1 LLFGLFTT
9 RVDFYWLLS
18 FFLIMKNLR
27 LLILFL
33 MPLALF
39 AQTPTPTPTPNDD
52 NDVISVESR
61 LITVPVSV
69 LNTNGQPLLGLK
81 LEDFNLTE
89 EGKAQQIEQVG
100 DAEKVPLEIALL
112 IDVSKSVNPIFDLEK
127 NTAAKFLLNVMKP
140 DDRASI
146 FLIGEKAVII
156 QSGQPSEKSAEMVK
170 TIQPTTYQTAF
181 YDTILLAAD
190 YLKKNSPPKSRKII
204 LTLSDGEDNWS
215 SLTREAEIKYDKELR
230 KNIDSLNRSKKLEL
244 YAKYKEQAKVKSQSS
259 VLLALQNADTVF
271 YSLNPAGNSIQFN
284 KISKAGQ
291 DSMQLFADQTGGTA
305 FLPKFLPTTLKEPS
319 QNRFNAQYNEETLQN
334 IFNQLTNE
342 LRSQYLLQ
350 YYSDGSY
357 ADGKYVKLS
366 VGLKNG
372 KGLRLRARQGYFV
385 EKK

>member
-1 LLFGLFTT
+1 MKKITLLIIFLLP
-9 RVDFYWLLS
+9 LLS
-18 FFLIMKNLR
+18 
-27 LLILFL
+27 
-33 MPLALF
+33 F
-39 AQTPTPTPTPNDD
+39 AQTPTPKPLDD
-52 NDVISVESR
+52 DDVISVESR

-69 LNTNGQPLLGLK
+69 LNATGQPLFGLK

-89 EGKAQQIEQVG
+89 EGKIQQIEQVSE
-100 DAEKVPLEIALL
+100 AEKVPLEIALL

-146 FLIGEKAVII
+146 FLIGEKAVIM
-156 QSGQPSEKSAEMVK
+156 QSRQTSEKSAEMVK

-230 KNIDSLNRSKKLEL
+230 KNIDSLTRSKKLEL
-244 YAKYKEQAKVKSQSS
+244 YTKFKEQAKMKSQSS
-259 VLLALQNADTVF
+259 VLLSLQNADTVF
-271 YSLNPAGNSIQFN
+271 YSLNPAGSSIQFN

-291 DSMQLFADQTGGTA
+291 DAMQLFADQTGGTA
-305 FLPKFLPTTLKEPS
+305 FLPKFLPINLKEPS
-319 QNRFNAQYNEETLQN
+319 QNRFNAKYNEETLQN
-334 IFNQLTNE
+334 IFNQLANE

-350 YYSDGSY
+350 YYSDGEFIN
-357 ADGKYVKLS
+357 GKYVKLN
-366 VGLKNG
+366 VGLKNA
-372 KGLRLRARQGYFV
+372 KGLRVRARQGYFV